1 MEKKL
6 LLLLFSIVSGIT
18 AQPTFW
24 QWNNW
29 QPIKQ
34 FPKGFLF
41 GAGISH
47 YQYEGSRPDHIDTDY
62 NNFDLLCDSYDS
74 EGKLH
79 KNITDLRGN
88 ACKGWDNAL
97 NDVDLVYDA
106 GLDVYRISVSWEK
119 INPYLNVFDHT
130 ALAHYQAVLDR
141 CNERGIKVLVG
152 LHHYTDPVW
161 FTELGGWTK
170 RENIQYFVQFARKVY
185 KALGD
190 RVWLWSTFNSPSGYA
205 AKCFLTQEMIAAID
219 KNNHPVM
226 KKNDFSGFSQMLCNL
241 CLAHVEVY
249 HALKQEFIVQHKA
262 GACTHNPQI
271 GILKN
276 ILQFEPEYVWDKA
289 LCHFLTN
296 LFDNAIFEFFTK
308 GTYPNWITGTIA
320 TDTRAPLSLDFIGL
334 NYYSHKLIHN
344 FKPSSIDGEV
354 PTQNPNYV
362 IYPEG
367 LYYALATID
376 EKLAQPLSII
386 HSKSLPIYVTE
397 NGIAAINDEDRETF
411 FKKYLYALHKAIDH
425 GINVKGYITWS
436 LMDNYEWGSY
446 SKKYGLY
453 HVDFNHD
460 DRTRTL
466 KTDAG
471 TQYFLEVA
479 QKTRCA

>member
-1 MEKKL
+1 
-6 LLLLFSIVSGIT
+6 
-18 AQPTFW
+18 
-24 QWNNW
+24 
-29 QPIKQ
+29 
-34 FPKGFLF
+34 
-41 GAGISH
+41 
-47 YQYEGSRPDHIDTDY
+47 
-62 NNFDLLCDSYDS
+62 
-74 EGKLH
+74 
-79 KNITDLRGN
+79 
-88 ACKGWDNAL
+88 
-97 NDVDLVYDA
+97 
-106 GLDVYRISVSWEK
+106 
-119 INPYLNVFDHT
+119 
-130 ALAHYQAVLDR
+130 
-141 CNERGIKVLVG
+141 
-152 LHHYTDPVW
+152 
-161 FTELGGWTK
+161 
-170 RENIQYFVQFARKVY
+170 
-185 KALGD
+185 
-190 RVWLWSTFNSPSGYA
+190 
-205 AKCFLTQEMIAAID
+205 MIAAID